1 MPSLPTH
8 PKPKRASR
16 SPPLGDGTPLH
27 LPVQNRHR
35 PEQRNEIG
43 MHVDIQVR
51 EPALCPQCHHEA
63 QPRDLRRIV
72 VTFGD
77 GRSVAAR
84 FDCRSCGQVFETE
97 SLGLPQPMGR
107 PVEDRDD
114 GELEQLA
121 QSLGTAAGTTTFLDR
136 LRDADGD
143 DEESLR

>member
-8 PKPKRASR
+8 PKPERASR

-51 EPALCPQCHHEA
+51 EPALCPRCHREA

-77 GRSVAAR
+77 GRSVAAE
-84 FDCRSCGQVFETE
+84 FDCRSCGQVFGTE
-97 SLGLPQPMGR
+97 SLGLPQPFGR
-107 PVEDRDD
+107 PVSDD
-114 GELEQLA
+114 ESREWEQLA
-121 QSLGTAAGTTTFLDR
+121 QGLQTAAGATRFLDG
-136 LRDADGD
+136 LRQADTEHGG
-143 DEESLR
+143 EPG